1 MRYIFVL
8 AIFAIL
14 SGCASTAP
22 QAVIFDNSRTY
33 NKSQDQVW
41 QKLAAYFNTSGIPVK
56 TLDKQKGI
64 LLARRH
70 LLRGSIYAD
79 CGQSDIAS
87 VGDGVLT
94 VKVSLQPLGRQKTR
108 ATIDVSFSAYR
119 QYGGF
124 AKTRIECFSN
134 GTLEKEIFD
143 NL

>member
-8 AIFAIL
+8 IIIGIL

-22 QAVIFDNSRTY
+22 QAVVFDNSRTY
-33 NKSQDQVW
+33 NKSQDQIW
-41 QKLAAYFNTSGIPVK
+41 RQLEAYFNTSGIPVK
-56 TLDKQKGI
+56 TRDKQKGI

-94 VKVSLQPLGRQKTR
+94 VKVSLQSLGRQETR
-108 ATIDVSFSAYR
+108 ATIDVTFSAFR
-119 QYGGF
+119 QYGSI

-143 NL
+143 SL